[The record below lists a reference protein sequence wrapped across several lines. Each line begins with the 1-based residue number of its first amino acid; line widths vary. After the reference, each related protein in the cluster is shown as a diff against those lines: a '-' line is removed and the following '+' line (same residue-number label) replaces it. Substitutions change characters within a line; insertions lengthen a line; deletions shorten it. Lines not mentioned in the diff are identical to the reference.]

1 MIADIGRFC
10 LILALIITAV
20 QVVTG
25 LWGARRQSGVLMA
38 VTSSAATAQFVF
50 IGLAFALL
58 IWLFAA
64 SDFSVMVVAANSAT
78 IKPMFYK
85 ITSAWGNH
93 EGSMLLWVLILA
105 FFGAAI
111 GVLGRTMPAPFKARV
126 LAVQGLISLG
136 FLAFIIFTSSPFVRL
151 FPVPVEGAGFNPL
164 LQDPGL
170 AAHPPLL
177 YLGYVGF
184 STAFSFA
191 IAALIEG
198 RSDTVWVRYARP
210 WIIIAWICLTI
221 GITLG
226 SLWAYYELGWGGWWF
241 WDPVEN
247 ASLMPWLLGTALVHS
262 ALVVERRFALVRWTI
277 LLGILTFSMS
287 LLGTFVVRSGILTSV
302 HAFAVDPARGTFILA
317 LMVLATGG
325 GLALYA
331 IRSPVL
337 GAGRVFSLF
346 SREGSLVLNN
356 ILLVTITGTVFLG
369 TFYPLLIDLLTSDKI
384 SVGAPF
390 YAMTFVPM
398 AAPLLLTMVI
408 GPMLSWRK
416 DSGQGLA
423 GRVGPALFA
432 AFTVLALVIAGSHGG
447 KVIAALW
454 LAMAAWIVVG
464 SLMILVRRARVGKVS
479 AGESIVLLRALP
491 PATHGLVVAHVGI
504 GLLAAGLAGGSLFRQ
519 EGVAMLGVGQ
529 SVPFIGRDITLVGV
543 QPGKVANYE
552 FVRAKIEVRKGSGKP
567 RVLHPERR
575 FYPERQS
582 ETTEAGV
589 GVTPL
594 GNVYVALGDQTED
607 GRWTV
612 RYYSHPLAVWIWLG
626 GGVMALGGG
635 IALFDRRNWLAPER
649 RQAEVVQ
656 TPGSQPA

>member
-1 MIADIGRFC
+1 MIAEVGRFC
-10 LILALIITAV
+10 LILALIITSV
-20 QVVTG
+20 QVVAG
-25 LWGARRQSGVLMA
+25 LWGARRQNAQLM
-38 VTSSAATAQFVF
+38 TITTSAAVAQFIF
-50 IGLAFALL
+50 IALAFALL
-58 IWLFAA
+58 VWLFVV

-85 ITSAWGNH
+85 ITSTWGNH

-111 GVLGRTMPAPFKARV
+111 GMFGRNMPAPFKARV
-126 LAVQGLISLG
+126 LGVQGLISLG
-136 FLAFIIFTSSPFVRL
+136 FLAFIIFTSSPFARL

-302 HAFAVDPARGTFILA
+302 HAFAVDPARGAFILV
-317 LMVLATGG
+317 LLVLATGG

-337 GAGRVFSLF
+337 GAGRVFSLV

-356 ILLVTITGTVFLG
+356 ILLVTVTGTVFLG
-369 TFYPLLIDLLTSDKI
+369 TFYPLLIDLLTEDKI

-398 AAPLLLTMVI
+398 AAPLLLVMVI
-408 GPMLSWRK
+408 GPMLSWRR
-416 DSGQGLA
+416 DSGQGLL
-423 GRVGPALFA
+423 GRLAPALFVG
-432 AFTVLALVIAGSHGG
+432 FTVLVLVAAGTHGA

-464 SLMILVRRARVGKVS
+464 SLMILVRRTRVGQVS
-479 AGESIVLLRALP
+479 LPESLTLLKALP
-491 PATHGLVVAHVGI
+491 PATFGLVLAHAGI
-504 GLLAAGLAGGSLFRQ
+504 GMLVAGLAGGALFKQ
-519 EGVAMLGVGQ
+519 EGVAMLGAGQ
-529 SVPFIGRDITLVGV
+529 SVPFIGRTLTLTGV
-543 QPGKVANYE
+543 QPGREANYE
-552 FVRAKIEVRKGSGKP
+552 FVRGRIEIRRGAGKP
-567 RVLHPERR
+567 GLLFPERR

-582 ETTEAGV
+582 DTTEAGV
-589 GVTPL
+589 RVTPL
-594 GNVYVALGDQTED
+594 GNLYVALGDQAED
-607 GRWTV
+607 GRWTI

-635 IALFDRRNWLAPER
+635 VALFDRRNWLTPER
-649 RQAEVVQ
+649 QPAREVQ
-656 TPGSQPA
+656 TSGSAPA

>member
-1 MIADIGRFC
+1 
-10 LILALIITAV
+10 
-20 QVVTG
+20 
-25 LWGARRQSGVLMA
+25 
-38 VTSSAATAQFVF
+38 
-50 IGLAFALL
+50 
-58 IWLFAA
+58 
-64 SDFSVMVVAANSAT
+64 
-78 IKPMFYK
+78 
-85 ITSAWGNH
+85 
-93 EGSMLLWVLILA
+93 
-105 FFGAAI
+105 
-111 GVLGRTMPAPFKARV
+111 
-126 LAVQGLISLG
+126 
-136 FLAFIIFTSSPFVRL
+136 
-151 FPVPVEGAGFNPL
+151 
-164 LQDPGL
+164 
-170 AAHPPLL
+170 
-177 YLGYVGF
+177 
-184 STAFSFA
+184 
-191 IAALIEG
+191 
-198 RSDTVWVRYARP
+198 
-210 WIIIAWICLTI
+210 
-221 GITLG
+221 
-226 SLWAYYELGWGGWWF
+226 
-241 WDPVEN
+241 
-247 ASLMPWLLGTALVHS
+247 
-262 ALVVERRFALVRWTI
+262 
-277 LLGILTFSMS
+277 
-287 LLGTFVVRSGILTSV
+287 
-302 HAFAVDPARGTFILA
+302 
-317 LMVLATGG
+317 
-325 GLALYA
+325 
-331 IRSPVL
+331 
-337 GAGRVFSLF
+337 
-346 SREGSLVLNN
+346 
-356 ILLVTITGTVFLG
+356 
-369 TFYPLLIDLLTSDKI
+369 
-384 SVGAPF
+384 
-390 YAMTFVPM
+390 MTFVPM